1 MDQTTIK
8 NSTQVSNGS
17 QQQKSNPL
25 SALVTPYYN
34 TIMTGQTIK
43 ILQGTSEEKRQ
54 TPTEFSSQWQR
65 RKTPSI

>member
-34 TIMTGQTIK
+34 TIMTDQTIK

-54 TPTEFSSQWQR
+54 TPAEFSSQWQR